1 LNIDGQL
8 EAINPNTLLIF
19 LDETGV
25 EKLNDPNAPFFGF
38 GGLIIEGA
46 DYFKNVE
53 IPWHSLKLKYFD
65 GIESPLHA
73 ADLKPISNQQIDAL
87 NEFFGKYPF
96 GRIAITCTD
105 KTLFEQNHKPEEI
118 LAAAIWQRIIPV
130 VNKMKWFD
138 ILILFEEN
146 KRLMP
151 ALQQEMMSKKPK
163 NGEKE
168 IPIRYGT
175 ILKDPT
181 FAGMEVADFIIHTAG
196 RQARLMRTN
205 SKEIVPKYQP
215 DFEVVFKNALN
226 QSFLNITRVSN
237 KK

>member
-1 LNIDGQL
+1 M
-8 EAINPNTLLIF
+8 IF

-25 EKLNDPNAPFFGF
+25 EKLNDPNAPFFGL
-38 GGLIIEGA
+38 GGLVIEGA
-46 DYFKNVE
+46 NYFDTVE
-53 IPWHSLKLKYFD
+53 KPWHSLKEKHFE

-73 ADLKPISNQQIDAL
+73 SDLKSTTKVQINAF
-87 NEFFGKYPF
+87 NEFFEKNQF

-105 KTLFEQNHKPEEI
+105 KTLFEPNHKPEEI

-130 VNKMKWFD
+130 ANKMEWYD

-151 ALQQEMMSKKPK
+151 ALQQEMMSKNPK
-163 NGEKE
+163 KGEKE

-205 SKEIVPKYQP
+205 SKNITLKYQP
-215 DFEVVFKNALN
+215 DFEVVFKKALK